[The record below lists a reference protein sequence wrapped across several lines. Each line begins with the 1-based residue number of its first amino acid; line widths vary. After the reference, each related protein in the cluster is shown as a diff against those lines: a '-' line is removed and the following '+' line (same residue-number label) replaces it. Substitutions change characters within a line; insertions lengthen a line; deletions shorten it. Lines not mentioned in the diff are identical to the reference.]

1 MTYLAAS
8 VGGRRVQGFFP
19 GHWVPVLFAVGL
31 RVLLSVHNGRKRGG
45 DHNTL
50 HRGSMGLDGLENP
63 GGSLNRGVQEVLDGV
78 LDIVVEGGRRVQD
91 VVERGV
97 TLNGLFN

>member
-1 MTYLAAS
+1 
-8 VGGRRVQGFFP
+8 
-19 GHWVPVLFAVGL
+19 
-31 RVLLSVHNGRKRGG
+31 
-45 DHNTL
+45 
-50 HRGSMGLDGLENP
+50 MGLDGLENP